1 MNNKKV
7 LLVEDDDFLR
17 QLVGSKLTDDGFA
30 LNVAVDSVGV
40 FTLLEKEKPDLILL
54 DVMLPGLDG
63 FQILEKIKSDKSNEA
78 IPVVILSNLGQKE
91 DKDKEKGLKYE
102 YKTNTN
108 IAIGEFKNELILRA
122 FWLTVF

>member
-91 DKDKEKGLKYE
+91 DKDKAFSLGAKDFWIKAYLDLDEIVEKINKIFE
-102 YKTNTN
+102 EK
-108 IAIGEFKNELILRA
+108 K
-122 FWLTVF
+122 